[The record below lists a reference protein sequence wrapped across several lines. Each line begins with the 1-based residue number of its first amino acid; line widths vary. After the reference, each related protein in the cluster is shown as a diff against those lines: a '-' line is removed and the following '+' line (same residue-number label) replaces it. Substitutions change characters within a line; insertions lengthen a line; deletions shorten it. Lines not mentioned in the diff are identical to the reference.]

1 MSKNDAGAG
10 DAAGG
15 RVRRQRG
22 IPQDVHGEREPL
34 TDRQRSVLNY
44 IEETVSTRGYPPS
57 VREICAAVG
66 LTSPSTVHAHL
77 SRLQRMGYLKRE
89 NTKPRAMEVRFDPQS
104 GVTGDRAP
112 VRHVPLLGDVA
123 AGTGVLANQDV
134 EELMPLPQ
142 QFTGDGDLFMLRVR
156 GESMIRAGIFDRDYV
171 VVRRQPTADPGDIIV
186 AGIPGN
192 EATVKIYRPA
202 GAEGVLEPANPDLSP
217 MTFAADDVTVY
228 GRVVTVLRKL

>member
-22 IPQDVHGEREPL
+22 IPQEVHGEREPL

-104 GVTGDRAP
+104 GVTGD
-112 VRHVPLLGDVA
+112 
-123 AGTGVLANQDV
+123 
-134 EELMPLPQ
+134 
-142 QFTGDGDLFMLRVR
+142 GDLFMLRVR

-202 GAEGVLEPANPDLSP
+202 GAEVVLEPANPDLSP